1 MHWLREKMHK
11 LGCALE
17 SPRWLGKTHMPGPQ
31 GQSRASGYLNLSR
44 RFQGAA
50 KFEDHGTREVEI
62 KNTVKWHLEMD
73 GDVCA
78 QRKAGDVKGSPEK
91 LSPSLPSSRPEWVFL
106 PVAWWVP
113 PVWRGWR
120 LSTFFLLP
128 AGPLPSRS
136 PEGSALGQGKEREL
150 GNFLSS
156 SSNQQFWSQIR
167 LLNLFTSE
175 TQTLTCLFFSPGLTH
190 RVSHSEPC

>member
-1 MHWLREKMHK
+1 MHWLRDKMHK

-17 SPRWLGKTHMPGPQ
+17 SPRLLGKIHMLGPQ

-62 KNTVKWHLEMD
+62 KNTVKWHPEMD
-73 GDVCA
+73 GDVSA
-78 QRKAGDVKGSPEK
+78 QRKGGDVKGSPEK
-91 LSPSLPSSRPEWVFL
+91 QYLLHPLAPGLSGSSSL
-106 PVAWWVP
+106 VP

-120 LSTFFLLP
+120 LVFLILSP
-128 AGPLPSRS
+128 SSRS
-136 PEGSALGQGKEREL
+136 PESSALGQGKERKL

>member
-62 KNTVKWHLEMD
+62 KNTVK
-73 GDVCA
+73 
-78 QRKAGDVKGSPEK
+78 
-91 LSPSLPSSRPEWVFL
+91 
-106 PVAWWVP
+106 
-113 PVWRGWR
+113 
-120 LSTFFLLP
+120 
-128 AGPLPSRS
+128 
-136 PEGSALGQGKEREL
+136 
-150 GNFLSS
+150 
-156 SSNQQFWSQIR
+156 
-167 LLNLFTSE
+167 
-175 TQTLTCLFFSPGLTH
+175 
-190 RVSHSEPC
+190 

>member
-1 MHWLREKMHK
+1 M
-11 LGCALE
+11 
-17 SPRWLGKTHMPGPQ
+17 
-31 GQSRASGYLNLSR
+31 
-44 RFQGAA
+44 
-50 KFEDHGTREVEI
+50 
-62 KNTVKWHLEMD
+62 
-73 GDVCA
+73 
-78 QRKAGDVKGSPEK
+78 KGSPEK
-91 LSPSLPSSRPEWVFL
+91 QYLLHPLAPGLSGSSSL
-106 PVAWWVP
+106 VP

-120 LSTFFLLP
+120 LVFLILSP
-128 AGPLPSRS
+128 SSRS
-136 PEGSALGQGKEREL
+136 PESSALGQGKERKL

>member
-1 MHWLREKMHK
+1 MHWLRDKMHK

-17 SPRWLGKTHMPGPQ
+17 SPRLLGKIHMLGPQ

-50 KFEDHGTREVEI
+50 KFEDHGT
-62 KNTVKWHLEMD
+62 
-73 GDVCA
+73 
-78 QRKAGDVKGSPEK
+78 
-91 LSPSLPSSRPEWVFL
+91 
-106 PVAWWVP
+106 

-120 LSTFFLLP
+120 LVFLILSP
-128 AGPLPSRS
+128 SSRS
-136 PEGSALGQGKEREL
+136 PESSALGQGKERKL